1 MTGYELPI
9 KGKTGFIINEKTI
22 DLFGKSSRIIVD
34 TSVSVK
40 WFLSV
45 DERFT
50 DRAEEILKDY
60 YNNKIRII
68 SPQLM
73 LFEISNVFK
82 NRITEDEINEA
93 NIMDILFN
101 MGIICI
107 TDKNILEN
115 AVKNA
120 YKYNLSVYDGIFLA
134 TAQYYRGKLVTDDEK
149 LFLNYS
155 QKNKDNGVI
164 LLKDYGK

>member
-1 MTGYELPI
+1 MTGYELPGQE
-9 KGKTGFIINEKTI
+9 KSGFIVSEKTI
-22 DLFGKSSRIIVD
+22 DLFGKSSRIIID

-40 WFLSV
+40 WFLSD
-45 DERFT
+45 DEPYT
-50 DRAEEILKDY
+50 DKAEAILTDY

-73 LFEISNVFK
+73 LFEISNVLK
-82 NRITEDEINEA
+82 NRITEDETDEA

-101 MGIICI
+101 MGIICF
-107 TDKNILEN
+107 TDKNTLEN

-120 YKYNLSVYDGIFLA
+120 YKYDLSVYDGIFLA

-149 LFLNYS
+149 LFNNYS
-155 QKNKDNGVI
+155 NENKDNGVI

>member
-1 MTGYELPI
+1 MIRYELPGQDRSGLI
-9 KGKTGFIINEKTI
+9 VSEKTI

-40 WFLSV
+40 WFFYD
-45 DERFT
+45 DERYT
-50 DRAEEILKDY
+50 DKAEEILSDY

-73 LFEISNVFK
+73 LFEISNVIK
-82 NRITEDEINEA
+82 NKVTEEEINDA
-93 NIMDILFN
+93 NIMEILFN

-107 TDKNILEN
+107 TEINILEN

-120 YKYNLSVYDGIFLA
+120 YKYDLSVYDGIFLA
-134 TAQYYRGKLVTDDEK
+134 TAQHYRGRLITDDEK
-149 LFLNYS
+149 LFNSYS
-155 QKNKDNGVI
+155 TKSRDNGVI
-164 LLKDYGK
+164 LLKDYE

>member
-1 MTGYELPI
+1 MTNYEIPGMD
-9 KGKTGFIINEKTI
+9 KSGFVISEKTI

-40 WFLSV
+40 WFLTD

-50 DRAEEILKDY
+50 DKAENILIDY
-60 YNNKIRII
+60 YKNKIRII

-73 LFEISNVFK
+73 LFEISNVLK
-82 NRITEDEINEA
+82 NKISENEIKKA

-107 TDKNILEN
+107 TDINTLEN

-120 YKYNLSVYDGIFLA
+120 YEYNLSVYDGIFLA
-134 TAQYYRGKLVTDDEK
+134 TAQHYRGKLVTDDEK
-149 LFLNYS
+149 LFKNYS
-155 QKNKDNGVI
+155 RKSKDNGVI